1 MTTVTGRR
9 AAARGIRIR
18 RQASFEART
27 MLRNGEQLLVAF
39 ILPAMAMVGLKFV
52 SVPDLG
58 LRRIDVIVPG
68 VLALAVVSTAFT
80 SQAIATAFDRRN
92 GVLRLL
98 GTTPLGRDGLLGGKA
113 LATGFVLAFHLLA
126 LSLLGMALGWRPD
139 LAGLVPGVVTI
150 VLGAGCFVAL
160 AMLVAGR
167 LRAEAVLAVANLVGV
182 GWLGRGLLLPTS
194 TVPFGVA
201 AVARWLPSGAL
212 GDGLRAALAE
222 GTWPV
227 GPWLALVVWGA
238 VGALLA
244 TRIFRWSD

>member
-1 MTTVTGRR
+1 MTTATGQR

-39 ILPAMAMVGLKFV
+39 ILPAMAMIGLKFA

-58 LRRIDVIVPG
+58 ARRIDVIVPG

-98 GTTPLGRDGLLGGKA
+98 GTTPLGRDGLLGGKTM
-113 LATGFVLAFHLLA
+113 ATGFVLAFHLLA
-126 LSLLGMALGWRPD
+126 LSILGMALGWRPEV
-139 LAGLVPGVVTI
+139 AGLLPALITI

-167 LRAEAVLAVANLVGV
+167 LRAEAVLAVANLLWVIF
-182 GWLGRGLLLPTS
+182 LGLGLLLPTS
-194 TVPFGVA
+194 TLPSAAVGVA
-201 AVARWLPSGAL
+201 RLLPSGAL
-212 GDGLRAALAE
+212 GDGLRDAFVE
-222 GTWPV
+222 GAWPV
-227 GPWLALVVWGA
+227 TSWLVLAIWGGISA
-238 VGALLA
+238 MLA

>member
-113 LATGFVLAFHLLA
+113 LATGFVLAFHVLA
-126 LSLLGMALGWRPD
+126 LSILGMALGWRPD

-167 LRAEAVLAVANLVGV
+167 LRAEAVLAVANLLWVV
-182 GWLGRGLLLPTS
+182 FLGLGLLLPTS
-194 TVPFGVA
+194 TLPSGVA

-222 GTWPV
+222 GRWPV
-227 GPWLALVVWGA
+227 GPSLALVVWGA

>member
-126 LSLLGMALGWRPD
+126 LSL
-139 LAGLVPGVVTI
+139 PG
-150 VLGAGCFVAL
+150 
-160 AMLVAGR
+160 
-167 LRAEAVLAVANLVGV
+167 
-182 GWLGRGLLLPTS
+182 
-194 TVPFGVA
+194 
-201 AVARWLPSGAL
+201 
-212 GDGLRAALAE
+212 RAASWLSRCW
-222 GTWPV
+222 WPGGYARKPFSPWRICCGWSFSGWGCCCPRAHFRPV
-227 GPWLALVVWGA
+227 SPRWPAGYPPGPW
-238 VGALLA
+238 A
-244 TRIFRWSD
+244 TDSARRWPRGPGRSAPGLPWLSGEPSAPCLPPGFSAGPTDVTSP